1 MKTYQY
7 QLGEVLKLCLATD
20 KKEAMRVF
28 DTKDVNRVNRY
39 IVNSSLTIDLFRPHE
54 IEVSSFDGRTIL
66 TFPTK

>member
-7 QLGEVLKLCLATD
+7 QLGDVLKLCMADD
-20 KKEAMRVF
+20 KKEAMKVF

-54 IEVSSFDGRTIL
+54 IEISSFDGRTIL
-66 TFPTK
+66 TFPMK